1 MELTDTT
8 FPAQITKDGNELL
21 LVAGKRLKITTGTDE
36 VLNWN
41 IPAGETWKIYIQIN
55 ATKVEA

>member
-1 MELTDTT
+1 MELVDTT
-8 FPAQITKDGNELL
+8 FPAVINKDGNVQF
-21 LVAGKRLKITTGTDE
+21 LVTGKRLKITTGTEE